1 VSTFF
6 ALVFVAAL
14 IGVFRPYKF
23 MPDAKRWHYG
33 VVAASA
39 FILVGVFGPQVQNA
53 PAKDATQAN
62 GTAAKLVETPEGSPS
77 PAPEVE
83 TAWTYGEDR
92 DEMRDATRKFAEVE
106 SENTVDLQFPYG
118 EQSAFV
124 TLRRDPQHGFDIMLR
139 VRSGQI
145 LCHSFTDGYI
155 NAKFDDGPIRKFGCT
170 GSSDGT
176 SEVAFIR
183 DSKSF
188 LKALK
193 SSKKAVIEAEFYQN
207 GRVQYVFNTQ
217 GLEWE

>member
-1 VSTFF
+1 MSTFF
-6 ALVFVAAL
+6 VLVFLAAV

-33 VVAASA
+33 VAAAVA
-39 FILVGVFGPQVQNA
+39 FIMVGVFGPQAQNS
-53 PAKDATQAN
+53 PTKDVAQATGEATKA
-62 GTAAKLVETPEGSPS
+62 GEASASSPS
-77 PAPEVE
+77 PAPVVKTE
-83 TAWTYGEDR
+83 WSYNEDR

-106 SENTVDLQFPYG
+106 SENSVDLQFPYG
-118 EQSAFV
+118 EQSAFIM
-124 TLRRDPQHGFDIMLR
+124 LRRDPQHGFDVMFR

-155 NAKFDDGPIRKFGCT
+155 NAKFDEGPIRKFACA

-217 GLEWE
+217 GLDWE

>member
-1 VSTFF
+1 MSTFF

-23 MPDAKRWHYG
+23 LPDAKRWHYG
-33 VVAASA
+33 VAAAFA

-53 PAKDATQAN
+53 PAKDAAQAN
-62 GTAAKLVETPEGSPS
+62 GTAEKVAGTSESDPS
-77 PAPEVE
+77 PAPEVKTE
-83 TAWTYGEDR
+83 WTYGEER

-106 SENTVDLQFPYG
+106 SENSVDLQFPYG
-118 EQSAFV
+118 EQTAFV

-155 NAKFDDGPIRKFGCT
+155 NAKFDDGPIRKFACN
-170 GSSDGT
+170 GSSDGS
-176 SEVAFIR
+176 SEVAFLR
-183 DSKSF
+183 DSKNF

-193 SSKKAVIEAEFYQN
+193 ASKKAVIEAEFYQN
-207 GRVQYVFNTQ
+207 GRVQYAFNTQ

>member
-1 VSTFF
+1 MSTFF
-6 ALVFVAAL
+6 VLVFLAA
-14 IGVFRPYKF
+14 IFGVFRPYKF
-23 MPDAKRWHYG
+23 MPDVKRWHYG
-33 VVAASA
+33 VAAAVA
-39 FILVGVFGPQVQNA
+39 FIMMGVFGPQAQNA
-53 PAKDATQAN
+53 PAKDVTQAT
-62 GTAAKLVETPEGSPS
+62 GTAEKASGNAQATPA
-77 PAPEVE
+77 PAPEVNA
-83 TAWTYGEDR
+83 AWTYGEER

-106 SENTVDLQFPYG
+106 SENSVDLQFPYG

-124 TLRRDPQHGFDIMLR
+124 TLRRDPQHGFDIMFR
-139 VRSGQI
+139 VRNGQI

-155 NAKFDDGPIRKFGCT
+155 NAKFDDGPIRKFACA

-183 DSKSF
+183 DNKSF

-207 GRVQYVFNTQ
+207 GQVQYVFNTQ

>member
-1 VSTFF
+1 MSTFF
-6 ALVFVAAL
+6 ALVFLAAI

-33 VVAASA
+33 VAAAVA
-39 FILVGVFGPQVQNA
+39 FVLVGVLGPQVQNA
-53 PAKDATQAN
+53 PTQE
-62 GTAAKLVETPEGSPS
+62 AAKATGDASKSGEASESSPA
-77 PAPEVE
+77 PAPEVK
-83 TAWTYGEDR
+83 TAWSYTEDR

-106 SENTVDLQFPYG
+106 SENSVDLQFPYG
-118 EQSAFV
+118 EQSAFIM
-124 TLRRDPQHGFDIMLR
+124 LRRDPQHGFDVMFR

-145 LCHSFTDGYI
+145 LCHSFTNAYI
-155 NAKFDDGPIRKFGCT
+155 NAKFDDGPIRKFACN

-183 DSKSF
+183 DSKTF

-193 SSKKAVIEAEFYQN
+193 ASKKAVIEAEFYQN